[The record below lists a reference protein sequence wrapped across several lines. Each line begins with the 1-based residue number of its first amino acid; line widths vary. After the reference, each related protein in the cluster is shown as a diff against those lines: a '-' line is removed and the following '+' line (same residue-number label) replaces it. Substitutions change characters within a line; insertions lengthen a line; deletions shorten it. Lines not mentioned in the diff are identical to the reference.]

1 MNESSQIIAPQN
13 CLFKSWCVWWITI
26 HIIELLYW
34 SDQSV
39 DLNIKLL
46 LLYDINFNLDAI
58 CSVNEMN
65 LGIYTWKYQ

>member
-1 MNESSQIIAPQN
+1 M
-13 CLFKSWCVWWITI
+13 F
-26 HIIELLYW
+26 ELLYW

>member
-1 MNESSQIIAPQN
+1 M
-13 CLFKSWCVWWITI
+13 F
-26 HIIELLYW
+26 ELLYW

-65 LGIYTWKYQ
+65 LG